1 VGEYEPQSRRPIA
14 EMFRRTARVATAACI
29 RLGMSADAIS
39 YSSIVAAAVAG
50 ACFWRSTHHSWL
62 LVIAPFLCFLR
73 LWFNMLD
80 GMVAMA
86 GGKATLRGEI
96 VNDLPDRISDMLIFA
111 GVAHSGWMRL
121 PIGYWA
127 AMLAL
132 LTAYVG
138 LFGQAIGGKRQFAGI
153 MSKPWRMVVLAA
165 GSWIA
170 FMAGPSES
178 PDSLSVLDWS
188 CLIIIAGCVQTV
200 VIRLKRILVTVQ
212 HHSR

>member
-1 VGEYEPQSRRPIA
+1 
-14 EMFRRTARVATAACI
+14 
-29 RLGMSADAIS
+29 MSADAIS